1 MPKKQWR
8 VKFRDGTYEL
18 VIADGRSAAI
28 TEARNLRKQRRS
40 ALTAPGDKPKIP
52 EVQSVRQVDDHD

>member
-1 MPKKQWR
+1 MPMKQWR

-28 TEARNLRKQRRS
+28 KEARNLRRQRRS
-40 ALTAPGDKPKIP
+40 ALAGPHDEAKVPD
-52 EVQSVRQVDDHD
+52 VASVRQVGAE